1 MWRKVIF
8 CFIEFCQY
16 FYYLFAFLGLF
27 HGFIF
32 VLYGICVIANSDQ
45 GLVGGKRT
53 NKRGR
58 IPDEQRL
65 MRKILH
71 NYDTASRP
79 VYNASHCVT
88 VKYGLT
94 LIQIADMVKKA
105 PNFG

>member
-1 MWRKVIF
+1 M
-8 CFIEFCQY
+8 
-16 FYYLFAFLGLF
+16 
-27 HGFIF
+27 
-32 VLYGICVIANSDQ
+32 LYAICIITYSDQ
-45 GLVGGKRT
+45 GVVGGKRT

-105 PNFG
+105 PISVDSSPVWKAMPPN

>member
-1 MWRKVIF
+1 M
-8 CFIEFCQY
+8 
-16 FYYLFAFLGLF
+16 
-27 HGFIF
+27 
-32 VLYGICVIANSDQ
+32 LYGICVIAYSDQ

-105 PNFG
+105 PNFGSCISC